1 MSVEQWNGLEK
12 ITDATAQK
20 CCALDNRAVS
30 IVNKEKEIKK
40 IQSRLNVILLRN
52 PNKKSKLSRH
62 TLPNSLCCEKKQRQ
76 RSKR

>member
-30 IVNKEKEIKK
+30 IVNKEK
-40 IQSRLNVILLRN
+40 
-52 PNKKSKLSRH
+52 
-62 TLPNSLCCEKKQRQ
+62 
-76 RSKR
+76 

>member
-30 IVNKEKEIKK
+30 SEKFKK
-40 IQSRLNVILLRN
+40 FSQG
-52 PNKKSKLSRH
+52 
-62 TLPNSLCCEKKQRQ
+62 
-76 RSKR
+76 